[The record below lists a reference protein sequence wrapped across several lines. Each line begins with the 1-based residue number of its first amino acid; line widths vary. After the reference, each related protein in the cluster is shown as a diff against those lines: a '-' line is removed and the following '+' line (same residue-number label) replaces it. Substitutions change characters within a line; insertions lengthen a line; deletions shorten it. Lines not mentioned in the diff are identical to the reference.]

1 MCRAEPIRAHAELLL
16 ICGSI
21 HGGGLGVA
29 QRRLELPTGGA
40 RTAGHAEEAIA
51 IRYFN
56 ADSMQWIDF
65 EYLRGEVC
73 ATAADPDVC
82 TFTFEWC
89 DGEPPPPCE

>member
-1 MCRAEPIRAHAELLL
+1 
-16 ICGSI
+16 
-21 HGGGLGVA
+21 
-29 QRRLELPTGGA
+29 
-40 RTAGHAEEAIA
+40 
-51 IRYFN
+51 
-56 ADSMQWIDF
+56 MQWIDF